1 MDREYDV
8 IVVGSGMAG
17 LVSAVRALEFTTDVL
32 VLEKAHRLGGTLP
45 VTAGT
50 LVVEPEHEPVID
62 VYEPVEDGI
71 EWLEELDIRLSEPD
85 DRWLT
90 DDAERIARIDP
101 LAFIDHMETLIRD
114 RGGDILRN
122 TAMERITT
130 GDLDEI
136 TGVIAH
142 RDGEGTQHF
151 RAPSVILATG
161 GFSGN
166 AELIERYFS
175 SANLWNARH
184 PWCTGDGFEAA
195 LDVGGRTTRGLSQAL
210 GGLRPAP
217 PAHIT
222 EDNRRSATTVYR
234 NKALILNERGERFTD
249 ESTHISGSTALVS
262 ECLDHIDSRGFLVLD
277 HDVYESHTRQ
287 VANEPKIGSLVDGA
301 NKLGAPVAEADT
313 LDELG
318 EQLTDIGADGDQA
331 IRTIRAFNDG
341 IRNDTHLSPPRKD
354 NRFPMDTPPF
364 YAVAVEPAIVYIR
377 GGLDINHNAQVVS
390 KSRSTSNL
398 KYQPEGMNFFS
409 MEPISGLYAAGIE
422 VGRNA
427 DHGYYHLGLSLGL
440 ATGRTAGK
448 HAAEYANELK
458 PEIA

>member
-1 MDREYDV
+1 MKREYDV

-17 LVSAVRALEFTTDVL
+17 LVSAVRALEFTSDVL

-50 LVVEPEHEPVID
+50 LVIEPEHEPVID
-62 VYEPVEDGI
+62 VYEPVEEGI
-71 EWLEELDIRLSEPD
+71 EWLEAHDVRLTVPD
-85 DRWLT
+85 DQWLT

-101 LAFIDHMETLIRD
+101 LAFIDRMQGLITD
-114 RGGDILRN
+114 RGGEILRN

-142 RDGEGTQHF
+142 REGEGRIKF
-151 RAPSVILATG
+151 RAPSVVLATG

-175 SANLWNARH
+175 NANLWNARH

-217 PAHIT
+217 PAQIT

-234 NKALILNERGERFTD
+234 NKALIMNERGERFTD
-249 ESTHISGSTALVS
+249 ESVHVSGSTALVS
-262 ECLDHIDSRGFLVLD
+262 ECLKHIASRGYLILD
-277 HDVYESHTRQ
+277 HDVYESHTGQ

-301 NKLGAPVAEADT
+301 KKLGAPVAVADT
-313 LDELG
+313 IEELG
-318 EQLTDIGADGDQA
+318 EQLSEMGMDGD
-331 IRTIRAFNDG
+331 RGVETIEAYNEA
-341 IRNDTHLSPPRKD
+341 IRNDHRLTPPRKE
-354 NRFPMDTPPF
+354 NRFAMDTPPF
-364 YAVAVEPAIVYIR
+364 YAVAVEPSIVYIR
-377 GGLDINHNAQVVS
+377 GGLDVNHNAQVIS
-390 KSRSTSNL
+390 KPRSTSNL
-398 KYQPEGMNFFS
+398 KYQPENMHFFN
-409 MEPISGLYAAGIE
+409 MEPIPGLYAAGIE
-422 VGRNA
+422 VGRDA

-448 HAAEYANELK
+448 HAAEYAIDLK
-458 PEIA
+458 AEVA